1 MKRTGINIGLIF
13 LSICLAGMSFELL
26 VYLGTKYLGIYWIV
40 RYCPD
45 ILLAVLLLFWL
56 RVLWINLSGRQ
67 YDDILAVTV
76 VRGPADLTL
85 EQLKDE
91 QNFQLLR
98 DHKAERIRKYRNKIN
113 GEMLLVTYEKPKLQ
127 KKKGGCLKRLICI
140 VLIAL
145 LLIPGAAV
153 SRLGQWN
160 QKLDNM
166 LHLPDSRSMTYFA
179 AEEQQNLPEASPE
192 ASGGGFWTTLRENCA
207 AWVTGWFSDFH
218 WGNRDQYIFPDSDRK
233 ELTEA
238 DIAGM
243 DTATIQLAINEI
255 YARRGYSFP
264 GNSAS
269 AQAARDYFMS
279 KDWYSPTVETMAETE
294 TLFSEVEQKN
304 IIFLAQHR

>member
-1 MKRTGINIGLIF
+1 MKRTGINIGLIM
-13 LSICLAGMSFELL
+13 LSICLAGISFEIL
-26 VYLGTKYLGIYWIV
+26 VYLGLQYPWLYMIV
-40 RYCPD
+40 RHFPT
-45 ILLAVLLLFWL
+45 ILLAVLLFFWFSVIWL
-56 RVLWINLSGRQ
+56 NLSGRQ
-67 YDDILAVTV
+67 SDDILAITV

-85 EQLKDE
+85 EQLEDE

-113 GEMLLVTYEKPKLQ
+113 GEMLLVTYEKPKRR

-153 SRLGQWN
+153 SRLRQWN
-160 QKLDNM
+160 QKLDNV
-166 LHLPDSRSMTYFA
+166 LQLPDSQSMTYFA
-179 AEEQQNLPEASPE
+179 AEEQLDLPEAS
-192 ASGGGFWTTLRENCA
+192 AGGFWTTLRDNCM
-207 AWVTGWFSDFH
+207 AWVTGWLPDFH
-218 WGNRDQYIFPDSDRK
+218 LGNRDQYIFPDSNRK

-243 DTATIQLAINEI
+243 DTETIQLAINEI

-279 KDWYSPTVETMAETE
+279 KDWYSPTVETMVETE
-294 TLFSEVEQKN
+294 ALFSEIEQKN
-304 IIFLAQHR
+304 IIFLAQHRS

>member
-1 MKRTGINIGLIF
+1 MKRTGINIGLMI
-13 LSICLAGMSFELL
+13 LSICLAGISFEIL
-26 VYLGTKYLGIYWIV
+26 VYLGLQYSWLYRIV
-40 RYCPD
+40 RHFPAV
-45 ILLAVLLLFWL
+45 LLAVLLFFWL
-56 RVLWINLSGRQ
+56 SVIWLNLSGRQ
-67 YDDILAVTV
+67 SEDIWAMTV

-113 GEMLLVTYEKPKLQ
+113 GEMLLVTYEKPKPQ

-140 VLIAL
+140 ALIAL

-160 QKLDNM
+160 QKLETM
-166 LHLPDSRSMTYFA
+166 LNLPDSQSLTYFA
-179 AEEQQNLPEASPE
+179 TEEQPDLPETSA
-192 ASGGGFWTTLRENCA
+192 GGFWTDLRDNCV

-218 WGNRDQYIFPDSDRK
+218 LGNRGQYIFPDSDRK

-243 DTATIQLAINEI
+243 DTQTIQLAINEI

-264 GNSAS
+264 GNSES

-304 IIFLAQHR
+304 IIFLAGHR